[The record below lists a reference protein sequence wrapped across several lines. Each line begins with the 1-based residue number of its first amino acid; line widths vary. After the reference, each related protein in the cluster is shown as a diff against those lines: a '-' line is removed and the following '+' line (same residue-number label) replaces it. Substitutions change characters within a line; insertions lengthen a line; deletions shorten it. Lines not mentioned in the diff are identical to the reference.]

1 MAREIWKGAIS
12 FGLVNIPVNLY
23 SGEKP
28 NELKF
33 SLLDR
38 RNMAP
43 VGYKRFN
50 KETGKEVPW
59 EEIVKGYEYEKD
71 QYVVLSDEDFRR
83 ANVKATQTVD
93 IITFIQASEIDP
105 IYFEK
110 PYYLTPGKKG
120 EKGYALLREV
130 LRQTGK
136 IGIASLV
143 IHTRQH
149 VAAII
154 PHGNILLLELL
165 RFANEL
171 RDPKEYDVP
180 ETDLSAIGVTKKEL
194 AMAEQLVE
202 GMSDEWDPKSYHDD
216 YRDDLMAL
224 VGKKIKAGQAQTIS
238 EPDADEEAPR
248 SDNVID
254 LMKLLKRS
262 VEETGKTSAKSPS
275 PRKTGPHTK
284 AKTPVKKR
292 AWPGT

>member
-12 FGLVNIPVNLY
+12 FGLVHIPVNLY

-33 SLLDR
+33 SMLDR
-38 RNMAP
+38 RNMAA

-50 KETGKEVPW
+50 KETGKEVAW

-93 IITFIQASEIDP
+93 ILAFVQASEIDP

-110 PYYLTPGKKG
+110 PYYLTPGKSG

-136 IGIASLV
+136 VGIATLV

-149 VAAII
+149 VAAIM
-154 PHGNILLLELL
+154 PHGELLLLELL
-165 RFANEL
+165 RFASEIRDTEEL
-171 RDPKEYDVP
+171 
-180 ETDLSAIGVTKKEL
+180 DLSETSLSALGVSKKEL

-202 GMSDEWDPKSYHDD
+202 GMTDKWNPED
-216 YRDDLMAL
+216 YRDDYRNDLLAL
-224 VGKKIKAGQAQTIS
+224 VKKKIKAGQSLTIT
-238 EPDADEEAPR
+238 EPEPEQEPARP
-248 SDNVID
+248 DNVID

-262 VEETGKTSAKSPS
+262 VEETGKIATKSPTARKPVPKA
-275 PRKTGPHTK
+275 PR
-284 AKTPVKKR
+284 AKKITLR
-292 AWPGT
+292 S